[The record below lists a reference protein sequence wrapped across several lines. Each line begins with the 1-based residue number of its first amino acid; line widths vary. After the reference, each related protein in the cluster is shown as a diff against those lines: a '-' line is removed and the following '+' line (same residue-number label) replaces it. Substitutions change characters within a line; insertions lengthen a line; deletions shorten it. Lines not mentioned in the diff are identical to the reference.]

1 MTNRLP
7 YIDFASGV
15 MILWMIL
22 FHAIAH
28 AWGSFYPC
36 VKIPCLHFFMPW
48 FFYKS
53 GQFFKKCTFRELF
66 VKDSNKLLK
75 TFAIWSIIGALCYLL
90 VCLINDSFTYKNFAQ
105 TIIHEFIYLGKM
117 PLNTPLWFLLTLLM
131 VRVVANAV
139 LPDRGGRF
147 AKIKIASIIVLGYM
161 FSYLIYR
168 HNSDQLPYWIGNG
181 VAGLC
186 FFVLGYAFRDLEK
199 SLWLI
204 LPCVMVY
211 VVGCF
216 IGFPM
221 VDMFPNKL
229 VTGNYL
235 LWIPVSFCC
244 IVCFNAFCRWLY
256 KYIRLKPIEIVG
268 QNAMTILV
276 IHVLLVKMTMELL
289 RYNHIHLSSYWVLCL
304 ILLEYVLILPLCC
317 WIKQK
322 YNYKLAK

>member
-1 MTNRLP
+1 
-7 YIDFASGV
+7 
-15 MILWMIL
+15 
-22 FHAIAH
+22 
-28 AWGSFYPC
+28 
-36 VKIPCLHFFMPW
+36 
-48 FFYKS
+48 
-53 GQFFKKCTFRELF
+53 
-66 VKDSNKLLK
+66 
-75 TFAIWSIIGALCYLL
+75 
-90 VCLINDSFTYKNFAQ
+90 
-105 TIIHEFIYLGKM
+105 
-117 PLNTPLWFLLTLLM
+117 
-131 VRVVANAV
+131 
-139 LPDRGGRF
+139 
-147 AKIKIASIIVLGYM
+147 M

-289 RYNHIHLSSYWVLCL
+289 RYNHIHLFSYWVLCL